1 MLCGCGGGCRRAD
14 LATRVTVAVA
24 WPFFCTPS
32 RRVRVSRSAAS
43 SSRQRR
49 HLSEV
54 SRLNKVV
61 FAPHMAAT
69 PFRRGFGTAASP
81 AASPLPQYS
90 EDSPLP
96 FYASSAYTDGVGV
109 FCTGPNQF
117 EVIVRIRGQLAR
129 VPGFSSI
136 ATATEA
142 FRRMQN
148 GMSRS
153 PVADAPELSR
163 APKPAPEPV
172 PELQPAHVPAPEPAC
187 AHGAP
192 PVKHY
197 KGVYPQAK
205 GTFTAAFRHN
215 GKLKGLGSF
224 PTPALA
230 ASAYDDAVRSI
241 GGKTVNTPRCPGE
254 IQAVPMHRKNAAA
267 PKPAPAGAVP
277 DAQANKRKRG
287 RPRKVIREDG
297 AAVPASPAAAAA
309 AVAATPSQLAAA
321 AAQFR
326 GVTAIS
332 GGSGFFAWL
341 SFCNADGSLIR
352 KMLGAFGTAE
362 EAAVAVDVAARR
374 HSQLEQLNFPTTEEL
389 ARMDRQT
396 RSTHHQAGRYIE
408 RKMPDVADE
417 SEDEDVDPAPRGMPR
432 RRMQSPTQARRN
444 ANAPDALA
452 QAVSSPPEEPEAP
465 PPPPPQPPPVTP
477 DPLALLAPEA
487 PATEASPPPQYQ
499 PNDDV
504 VAFLCSIS
512 PPLRCLAAA
521 VSAAPGSG
529 VSMRQLHQLALL
541 RNSALLAAY
550 FDNVAASLNINGTG
564 DRLDLMAAL
573 DRLGP

>member
-1 MLCGCGGGCRRAD
+1 M
-14 LATRVTVAVA
+14 T
-24 WPFFCTPS
+24 
-32 RRVRVSRSAAS
+32 
-43 SSRQRR
+43 
-49 HLSEV
+49 
-54 SRLNKVV
+54 
-61 FAPHMAAT
+61 AT

-109 FCTGPNQF
+109 FCTGPDQF
-117 EVIVRIRGQLAR
+117 DVIVRIRGQLAR

-153 PVADAPELSR
+153 PVAGAPELSR
-163 APKPAPEPV
+163 APKPAPAPV
-172 PELQPAHVPAPEPAC
+172 PELKPAHVPAPEPAC

-197 KGVYPQAK
+197 KGVYPQAN
-205 GTFTAAFRHN
+205 GTFTAAFTHN
-215 GKLKGLGSF
+215 GKLKGLGTF

-241 GGKTVNTPRCPGE
+241 GGKAVNTPRCPGE
-254 IQAVPMHRKNAAA
+254 IQAVPRHRKNAAA
-267 PKPAPAGAVP
+267 NKPTPAGAVP
-277 DAQANKRKRG
+277 DAQPNKRKRG

-309 AVAATPSQLAAA
+309 AMPSQLAAA

-362 EAAVAVDVAARR
+362 EAALAVDIAARR

-389 ARMDRQT
+389 ARMGRQT
-396 RSTHHQAGRYIE
+396 RSTHRQAGRYVE
-408 RKMPDVADE
+408 RKMPEVAE

-432 RRMQSPTQARRN
+432 RRMQSPAQARRD
-444 ANAPDALA
+444 AVAPGALA
-452 QAVSSPPEEPEAP
+452 QAVSPPPEAPEAPEEPDAPAP
-465 PPPPPQPPPVTP
+465 PPAQSPPVTP
-477 DPLALLAPEA
+477 DPLALLALEAPAPEA
-487 PATEASPPPQYQ
+487 PPPPQYQ
-499 PNDDV
+499 PNEDV
-504 VAFLCSIS
+504 IAFLRSIS

-521 VSAAPGSG
+521 VAAAPGSG

-550 FDNVAASLNINGTG
+550 FDNVAASLNINGTC